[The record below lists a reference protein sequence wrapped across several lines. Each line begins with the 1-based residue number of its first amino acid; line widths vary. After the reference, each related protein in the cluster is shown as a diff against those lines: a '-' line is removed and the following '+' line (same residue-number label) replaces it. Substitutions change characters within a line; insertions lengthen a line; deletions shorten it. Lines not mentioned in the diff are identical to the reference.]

1 MLKLKISTKVE
12 FGIIAVIDIASHS
25 LNGNAVTTP
34 EIAKRQNISK
44 KYLEQ
49 ILSSL
54 SSAGLVRGQKGSNGG
69 YVIAKNLK
77 EITFKDIINALDANV
92 LSNVYFNTR
101 GDDDVMIRL
110 IDNSL
115 WSKMS
120 SYLQEY
126 AESITLAQ
134 LCDEYIKNN
143 IPEEVI
149 SKLLLAN
156 PTETLIAIVIGVA
169 LYYASKPFNEYI
181 QLLMEER

>member
-1 MLKLKISTKVE
+1 MKISTKVE

-54 SSAGLVRGQKGSNGG
+54 SSAGLVLGQK
-69 YVIAKNLK
+69 
-77 EITFKDIINALDANV
+77 
-92 LSNVYFNTR
+92 VYFNTQ

-143 IPEEVI
+143 EIEHNIPM
-149 SKLLLAN
+149 
-156 PTETLIAIVIGVA
+156 
-169 LYYASKPFNEYI
+169 YYI
-181 QLLMEER
+181 